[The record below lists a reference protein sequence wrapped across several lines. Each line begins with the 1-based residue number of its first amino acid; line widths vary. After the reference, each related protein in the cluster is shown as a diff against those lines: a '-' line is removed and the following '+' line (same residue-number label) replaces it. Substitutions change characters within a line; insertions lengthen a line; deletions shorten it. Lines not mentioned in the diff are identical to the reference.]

1 MFMINKNIFSIF
13 LWGGSVAVLLSS
25 CGALPASGPG
35 YRNTVALK
43 EAASHQSVPAVE
55 WIDVSDPIIGSLS
68 NAAGR
73 QSFRSLP
80 QRADRFVGR
89 VGEGD
94 VLDIAIWEAP
104 PALLFGGVLT
114 SQGSG
119 NAHVTKLPEQMVGG
133 DGKISVPFLG
143 SVYVK
148 GKTSAAIQSDIA
160 GLLKKMANQPQVMV
174 RLVKNNSTNV
184 LVVKAGNTIR
194 MPLTAHGERV
204 LDAVAAA
211 GGVADNVRD
220 VSVQLTRKGVV
231 KTLAFETLIEK
242 PSENVLLEAGDI
254 VALHSKPL
262 SFTTLGAVGKVQQFR
277 FSAKGLSLAEA
288 LGLAGGTSDRRAAAQ
303 GVFVF
308 RYQPLSLLAS
318 SEQDKWIA
326 KGYGLESEI
335 PVVYR
340 VDLSDAQSL
349 FWIQKFP
356 MQDKDILYVANAPLA
371 EMQKFLQFVFS
382 PVVSGVGSISNLG
395 N

>member
-1 MFMINKNIFSIF
+1 MFMINKNIFSII
-13 LWGGSVAVLLSS
+13 LLGSGIASSLSA
-25 CGALPASGPG
+25 CGWLPASGPS

-43 EAASHQSVPAVE
+43 AAAPHQSVPDVE
-55 WIDVSDPIIGSLS
+55 WIDVSDAIIGGLDNS
-68 NAAGR
+68 AAI
-73 QSFRSLP
+73 QSFGSLP
-80 QRADRFVGR
+80 RSGEKSAGK

-94 VLDIAIWEAP
+94 ILDIAIWEAP

-119 NAHVTKLPEQMVGG
+119 NAHVTKLPEQMVGA

-143 SVYVK
+143 LVYVK
-148 GKTSAAIQSDIA
+148 GKTPAAIQTEIA
-160 GLLKKMANQPQVMV
+160 GRLKKMANQPQVMV
-174 RLVKNNSTNV
+174 RLVKNNSTNI
-184 LVVKAGNTIR
+184 LVVKAGNSIR

-211 GGVADNVRD
+211 GGVSDNVRD
-220 VSVQLTRKGVV
+220 VSVQLTRQGVV
-231 KTLAFETLIEK
+231 KTVAFETLIEK
-242 PSENVLLEAGDI
+242 PSENVLLQAGDV

-262 SFTTLGAVGKVQQFR
+262 SFTALGAVGKVQQFR

-288 LGLAGGTSDRRAAAQ
+288 LGQAGGTSDRRAAAK

-308 RYQPLSLLAS
+308 RYQPLSSLAH
-318 SEQDKWIA
+318 SEQYRWIE
-326 KGYGLESEI
+326 KGYKPESDI

-382 PVVSGVGSISNLG
+382 PVISGVSSINNLG

>member
-1 MFMINKNIFSIF
+1 MINRSIFSLF
-13 LWGGSVAVLLSS
+13 LLSGCVVALLTS
-25 CGALPASGPG
+25 CAALPASGPA
-35 YRNTVALK
+35 YRNTISLK
-43 EAASHQSVPAVE
+43 ETAASHSVPAVE
-55 WIDVSDPIIGSLS
+55 WVDVSESIIGSLNNS
-68 NAAGR
+68 AEK
-73 QSFRSLP
+73 QSFRSLL
-80 QRADRFVGR
+80 QHLDRPAGA

-94 VLDIAIWEAP
+94 ILDIAIWEAP

-119 NAHVTKLPEQMVGG
+119 NAHVMKLPEQMVGS

-143 SVYVK
+143 LVYVK
-148 GKTSAAIQSDIA
+148 GKTPAVIQSEIS
-160 GLLKKMANQPQVMV
+160 GRLKKMANQPQVMV

-242 PSENVLLEAGDI
+242 PSENVLLETGD
-254 VALHSKPL
+254 VVTLHSNPL
-262 SFTTLGAVGKVQQFR
+262 SFTALGAVGKVQQFR
-277 FSAKGLSLAEA
+277 FAAKGLSLAEA
-288 LGLAGGTSDRRAAAQ
+288 LGLVGGTSDRRAAAQ

-308 RYQPLSLLAS
+308 RYQPLSLLKP

-326 KGYGLESEI
+326 KGYKSESDI

-340 VDLSDAQSL
+340 IDLSDARSL

-356 MQDKDILYVANAPLA
+356 MQDKDILYVANSPLA

-382 PVVSGVGSISNLG
+382 PVVSGVGSINNLG